1 MEQHLFLMMV
11 EVSVIAVLVVFLVRH
26 LTRPPLNLPP
36 PPPPDPRHSPTHR
49 QKQQQQVSLNYLL
62 EVGQKV
68 EEVKM
73 TKPTSQLSL
82 NVTDMD
88 VQHKKKPQT
97 SPTPSLA
104 DSSSSGCESAFSF
117 PNSNHAASR
126 DPSPVDHNKVR
137 PKVGGKSGGKKHH
150 KKKKSNLNHVAADSK
165 SAVYHVKDIKSASMP
180 PPKIRL
186 KSDNWEWHSRA
197 KILAAQFIKENCQT
211 SGMRS
216 SF

>member
-1 MEQHLFLMMV
+1 MEQHLFLMIV
-11 EVSVIAVLVVFLVRH
+11 EVIVVAVLVGFLVRN
-26 LTRPPLNLPP
+26 LSRPPSNL
-36 PPPPDPRHSPTHR
+36 PPDPRNSPTHR
-49 QKQQQQVSLNYLL
+49 QKLHQPVSLDFRL

-68 EEVKM
+68 EDVKIM
-73 TKPTSQLSL
+73 KPTSPLSL

-88 VQHKKKPQT
+88 IHKKKPQT

-126 DPSPVDHNKVR
+126 DPSPVDRNKAR
-137 PKVGGKSGGKKHH
+137 MKLGKNGAKKQQ
-150 KKKKSNLNHVAADSK
+150 KKKKSNLNHHLPTDK
-165 SAVYHVKDIKSASMP
+165 SSVYHAKDVKSSPTP